1 MKRQRQ
7 NLTPPMSSPCAL
19 ALSHR
24 KSSAES
30 SASFSCSS
38 SVVFLSGMLLCSVSP
53 VASSLAH
60 SCCFVPSKLATKH
73 HASFVGTSRSPSRLL
88 PPFVSHPSRRASPH
102 CTRTPT
108 GIHKRPFRGK
118 SLDMSS
124 GHGDHL
130 DENDEFEDVGTNNDP
145 DSWNDSEEM
154 AFRSSSSDNHI
165 FHDDGIGG
173 VDDSEGEDA
182 DTDEGYDYMR
192 AEIKKISWLPSVKL
206 GKQPFKP
213 LRWPISRKENL
224 EGGRY
229 ENIDDHRRSRSGSN
243 PPGYRNVETLPVLPM
258 SMVHGLEGILDSN
271 TDDGVYISDEGYAT
285 GVWEEESSSIMSS
298 MGPIFS
304 GTSSYLPHTKGH
316 VFTVAE
322 PRYKK
327 LYDDL
332 LRMGSYYGR
341 KRESALRRA
350 RQSGEVSDEMQF
362 FESASIPDPDE
373 KRRFIVTVANPCEE
387 GVFAEYGLLFQLR
400 DLDEIGA
407 VPSMDLGD
415 GMTLEDLS
423 AIMTSGRGYDD
434 DEDEEEI
441 MSALLQTHY
450 EAKHDVVG
458 RVKIH
463 RFVNPEC
470 WNDGPDSEE
479 YLMAEATIL
488 DVVDSDRARML
499 DARRKKLHHSLEGED
514 EELAAM
520 SVSGKVDEQGKLK
533 AVGDVA
539 SAVARIKEEL
549 RSAVGDTFKQQLKS
563 EQIKDDLRSALNDAF
578 VPNSKHNS
586 SARDNSFKQGASKRS
601 IPLVPKGIL
610 VDKRSEESLSKEERA
625 LRDSFAKL
633 VSLQHELRE
642 ECRFT
647 RVSVNT
653 FGMGPVGSWLS
664 AAAWSQ
670 FLEKRMEASHGD
682 MQSDLQAKLAEYL
695 ERRDDPGRGLLGRR
709 SISVSDYESDDDDDT
724 ETIDFDELS
733 PELQQEFQLVQ
744 ARAAGELG
752 PLALERAIQVQRI
765 VQAVTYN
772 ERLSI
777 LKECVDAERRRLEAK
792 KGLQSALNSE
802 IMDDERD
809 FSRMSRKEARLILE
823 RLVANDSTD
832 KSHVEDN
839 GSFQ

>member
-1 MKRQRQ
+1 MKRQRE
-7 NLTPPMSSPCAL
+7 NSIPPTPTPCAP
-19 ALSHR
+19 ALLSRHTR
-24 KSSAES
+24 SSES
-30 SASFSCSS
+30 SASFTCSS
-38 SVVFLSGMLLCSVSP
+38 SVVIMSGMLLCAMSP

-60 SCCFVPSKLATKH
+60 SGCFVPSTLVTQH
-73 HASFVGTSRSPSRLL
+73 HGSFVDTSKSPSRSR
-88 PPFVSHPSRRASPH
+88 PPFVANSSRCVSPH
-102 CTRTPT
+102 CGRRTLT
-108 GIHKRPFRGK
+108 GIQKRPFRGK
-118 SLDMSS
+118 AMGMS
-124 GHGDHL
+124 GDHNDHW
-130 DENDEFEDVGTNNDP
+130 DEYDEFNDGGMKNNQDASP
-145 DSWNDSEEM
+145 L
-154 AFRSSSSDNHI
+154 SDNHI
-165 FHDDGIGG
+165 FHDDGIGN
-173 VDDSEGEDA
+173 VDDSEEA
-182 DTDEGYDYMR
+182 DTDADEGYDYMK
-192 AEIKKISWLPSVKL
+192 AEINKISWLPSVKL
-206 GKQPFKP
+206 GKQPFHP
-213 LRWPISRKENL
+213 STWPISRKENL
-224 EGGRY
+224 EQGRY
-229 ENIDDHRRSRSGSN
+229 ENADDDRSSRGGSDS
-243 PPGYRNVETLPVLPM
+243 PGYRSVETLPVLPM
-258 SMVHGLEGILDSN
+258 SMVHGLEGILDAGS
-271 TDDGVYISDEGYAT
+271 DDGEYISDEGYAS

-350 RQSGEVSDEMQF
+350 RQSGVDLDEMELF
-362 FESASIPDPDE
+362 KSASLPDPDE

-407 VPSMDLGD
+407 VPSMDLGE

-423 AIMTSGRGYDD
+423 EIMTNGRGYDD

-488 DVVDSDRARML
+488 DVVDNDRARML
-499 DARRKKLHHSLEGED
+499 DQRRKKLQHSVEEED
-514 EELAAM
+514 EELATM
-520 SVSGKVDEQGKLK
+520 SISRKVDEQGKLN

-563 EQIKDDLRSALNDAF
+563 EQIKEELRSALNDALI
-578 VPNSKHNS
+578 PNSKQSNGS
-586 SARDNSFKQGASKRS
+586 STSSSGRDSSYKQGPSKRA

-610 VDKRSEESLSKEERA
+610 VDKRSDESLSKEERA

-633 VSLQHELRE
+633 VALQHELRE

-695 ERRDDPGRGLLGRR
+695 ESRDNQGRGLLGRR
-709 SISVSDYESDDDDDT
+709 SVSMNDYESDDDDDT

-765 VQAVTYN
+765 VQAVNYS

-802 IMDDERD
+802 IMDDEKD
-809 FSRMSRKEARLILE
+809 FTRMSRNEARSILE
-823 RLVANDSTD
+823 RLMASDSTGEFHD
-832 KSHVEDN
+832 EDS